1 MSKMK
6 QFYCSKCSE
15 NFESKA
21 KYGLAGFRKA
31 KCPKCKQ
38 DSLLPLGKGYKV
50 IYWTLLLLIF
60 LLFIIN
66 LADGQFKVS
75 IVGLAITAVAIYS
88 LAKDRQMIKELKIV
102 KK

>member
-6 QFYCSKCSE
+6 QFFCLKCRE

-21 KYGLAGFRKA
+21 KYNLAGFRKA

-38 DSLLPLGKGYKV
+38 DSLLPLGKGYK
-50 IYWTLLLLIF
+50 ITYWFLLVLIVV
-60 LLFIIN
+60 LFIID
-66 LADGQFKVS
+66 LVGGQFKVT
-75 IVGLAITAVAIYS
+75 IVGLAIAALAIYS
-88 LAKDRQMIKELKIV
+88 LVKTSKMTKELKII